1 MYFSANINI
10 CKKKLKNKLKIRRT
24 SPKGCKKEKR
34 AQRPKYIKPA
44 PVRRGNRERALTVL
58 ARRMKFE
65 ERDQKKSMQEGATA
79 AMAMPA
85 RSNYPSSFVMEEITE
100 RLSKL
105 ENLYFPRAVQS
116 SAFDPSQ
123 RKSLLLDLFSRDI
136 PVFLGLI
143 SPPPLS
149 LSLSRYVN
157 LFVRLHLPYLLGLC
171 SFFVYS

>member
-1 MYFSANINI
+1 MGTESIFCETLCIFLQI
-10 CKKKLKNKLKIRRT
+10 LKKKLKNKLKIRRT
-24 SPKGCKKEKR
+24 SSKRMQNRKTCSTPKIYKTGSSTPRKTESK
-34 AQRPKYIKPA
+34 
-44 PVRRGNRERALTVL
+44 LS

-85 RSNYPSSFVMEEITE
+85 RCNYPSSFVMEEITE

-116 SAFDPSQ
+116 SALDPSQ

-143 SPPPLS
+143 SPPPS
-149 LSLSRYVN
+149 LALDM
-157 LFVRLHLPYLLGLC
+157 
-171 SFFVYS
+171 